1 MPHGALIGYINHRK
15 SKSGSCTTAALL
27 SYRLWDSNPHS
38 FELDFESSA
47 STNSAKSACGVCAL
61 KRECAAESREKQNYA
76 RILQGFPW
84 MPGGGGIG
92 GVCPEAA
99 GHESGAEQAEQEAAA
114 LGRAVEFGH
123 GFFRGAVGGCIIGRE
138 RGCRR

>member
-1 MPHGALIGYINHRK
+1 MSHGALIGYINHRK

-76 RILQGFPW
+76 RNLGLFQICWWICSSKHANVIKEPKLRVGF
-84 MPGGGGIG
+84 IRK
-92 GVCPEAA
+92 AT
-99 GHESGAEQAEQEAAA
+99 
-114 LGRAVEFGH
+114 
-123 GFFRGAVGGCIIGRE
+123 
-138 RGCRR
+138 